1 MAETEG
7 VIKYRLQF
15 ELAEPPVE
23 DLSELNVWRS
33 ILHGLQLIGQ
43 DATRYQGYGF
53 GNLSMRSK
61 LDPAQFYI
69 SGTQTGHLAELQ
81 DAHYARILQT
91 DIRHNFVQAR
101 GRVEP
106 SSEALT
112 HAMFYRL
119 NPRIQCVIHVHS
131 AELWHYG
138 LQHAVPATDAN
149 IAYGTTQMAQE
160 IERLYQ
166 SSDLSQCRTLVM
178 AGHEDGVICFGES
191 IDLAGQALL
200 TLWFEATTDNRFQG

>member
-7 VIKYRLQF
+7 VIKYHLEF
-15 ELAEPPVE
+15 ETAEPPCA

-43 DATRYQGYGF
+43 DPARYEGYGF
-53 GNLSMRSK
+53 GNLSERSRS
-61 LDPAQFYI
+61 DAGQFFI
-69 SGTQTGHLAELQ
+69 SGTQTGHLPVLKTT
-81 DAHYARILQT
+81 HYARILQT
-91 DIRHNFVQAR
+91 DITRNLVQAC
-101 GRVEP
+101 GRVKP

-119 NPRIQCVIHVHS
+119 NPEIQCVIHVHS
-131 AELWHYG
+131 PKLWHFG
-138 LQHAVPATDAN
+138 LKHSFPATHAD
-149 IAYGTTQMAQE
+149 IAYGTTQMANE

-166 SSDLSQCRTLVM
+166 SSQLKCSRTLVM
-178 AGHEDGVICFGES
+178 AGHEDGVICFGNS

-200 TLWFEATTDNRFQG
+200 QLWVSAAAEMNL